1 MSKLYLDIETLP
13 ADEKY
18 HDILKMLYDKRKEK
32 GKEVGINFEK
42 FFLET
47 SFDGTFGRIF
57 CIAYAIDDNPVEIIY
72 NDGDEKETL
81 KQFWEIVKGQELFIG
96 HNVMEFDLKFIYQR
110 SIVNCVKPTIDI
122 NFARYRNYPI
132 FDTMKEWVKWSN
144 LNIGLESVALALN
157 IPTPKN
163 GIDGSQVFDFYKN
176 GKTKDILEY
185 CKKDVETVR
194 AVYKKMIFEI

>member
-18 HDILKMLYDKRKEK
+18 RDTLKALYDKRKEK
-32 GKEVGINFEK
+32 GKEVGVNFEK
-42 FFLET
+42 FSLET

-57 CIAYAIDDNPVEIIY
+57 CIAYAIDDNPVGIIY
-72 NDGDEKETL
+72 SDGDEKEIL
-81 KQFWEIVKGQELFIG
+81 KQFWEVAKDKDLFVG
-96 HNVMEFDLKFIYQR
+96 HNIMEFDLKFIYQR
-110 SIVNCVKPTIDI
+110 SIINSVKPTIDI
-122 NFARYRNYPI
+122 NFARYRNHPI

-144 LNIGLESVALALN
+144 FNVGLESIALALD
-157 IPTPKN
+157 IPSPKN

-194 AVYKKMIFEI
+194 AVYKRMIFEP